1 MDFPMS
7 PKTAIAGNT
16 RAQIIDTAFELMLQ
30 RGVNGFSY
38 RDISAPLGVKNA
50 AIHYH
55 FPSKMDLVRALIEEN
70 HQVLRKGTAEF
81 MAYGG
86 PARPQLEGFFDYTRS
101 QYELGRPVC
110 MAGVLSIV
118 YEELSEDT
126 RRALDRFMED
136 TLSWLTKVLESG
148 REQGEF
154 SFRGGARSK
163 AVAILSTIQGAR
175 QLARIHGMKMLQCTC
190 DQLRTDL
197 GIETQ
202 SVET

>member
-1 MDFPMS
+1 
-7 PKTAIAGNT
+7 
-16 RAQIIDTAFELMLQ
+16 MLQ

-38 RDISAPLGVKNA
+38 RDISEPLGVKNA

-70 HQVLRKGTAEF
+70 HQVLRKATAEF
-81 MAYGG
+81 MADGG
-86 PARPQLEGFFDYTRS
+86 PARPQLEGFFNYTRS

-118 YEELSEDT
+118 YEELTDEI
-126 RRALDRFMED
+126 RRALDRFMQD
-136 TLSWLTKVLESG
+136 TVNWLGKVLETG

-163 AVAILSTIQGAR
+163 AIAILSTIQGAR
-175 QLARIHGMKMLQCTC
+175 QLARIHGTKMLECTF
-190 DQLRTDL
+190 DQIRTDL

-202 SVET
+202 SAES